1 MARARLA
8 SSRTFDGHERCRFS
22 GEWRRF
28 RTIIQSHCRHA
39 RRLERRP
46 PARRALRFSE
56 KCAGSEI
63 GAPRLPAESSQC
75 AKAPTALPPAGGG
88 AIRFGASKKIRLII
102 FRTFRFMVCPGCGT
116 FLQRGSSPPP
126 PWRPQ
131 PGCPYSPATRGD
143 VATVVAVTYLVCGAT
158 VFGAAAVPLDAG
170 SEYVTVH
177 PLPGFGATR
186 PPEPEARTRTMAAA
200 TVTQT
205 AMMMAL
211 RFILAE

>member
-1 MARARLA
+1 MREKQSAAAFATEAPLATQREDERQDDPARQLRRDRIVLRPRNLMARARLA

-131 PGCPYSPATRGD
+131 PGRSFFRQSNSSLPQWPGRLSPARR
-143 VATVVAVTYLVCGAT
+143 
-158 VFGAAAVPLDAG
+158 AG
-170 SEYVTVH
+170 
-177 PLPGFGATR
+177 
-186 PPEPEARTRTMAAA
+186 
-200 TVTQT
+200 
-205 AMMMAL
+205 
-211 RFILAE
+211 